1 MTQGPETGGYHTSE
15 DEHILH
21 KLGYAQEL
29 FRGMGGFRNFAISFT
44 IISILAGCLTSYNIG
59 FEHGGPMW
67 VVFGWLLVGLMAT
80 IISLAMAEIASAY
93 PTAGG
98 LYYWASKLGSPGW
111 GWATGWFNLIGQIAV
126 TAAIGYGLALFG
138 QALFDFWFSYTEH
151 MNDWFG
157 ASFDASTYILYA
169 IFLTAAALINLL
181 NIRLTSGL
189 NMISAWWHMV
199 GVVVIVGIL
208 IVVPD
213 NHQSVSY
220 VFTQTINNSGFG
232 DGTTQFGLAFLLVLG
247 LGMLLPQYTIT
258 GFDASA
264 HTAEETNNASRM
276 AAMGMWTSVVVSVI
290 FGWILLV
297 AVTFAIPSNQG
308 ALDTVNALGLLV
320 PWIWAESMGQNW
332 AEALL
337 FICVVAQFFCVT
349 ASVTSASRM
358 MFAFSRDRAVP
369 GHQLWRR
376 VGKNRV
382 PHWSVFG
389 IWLFAGILM
398 IPAVWNYFVGY
409 AVGTAIAV
417 IGLYIAFVIPVYLR
431 WRKGDSWDEPR
442 AWSLGKHYK
451 WIDPLSIAWV
461 ALDHDHLH
469 HPAVQDRP
477 PVGGRLRLAVHQ
489 LHDPLVRR
497 HRPDLRRLVGPL
509 RSQVVQGPRPHGH
522 RGGARALRGGAREAN
537 RNGLGYRKLRRQRAP
552 HGFDDQAPERARPPG
567 RAAPAHVFP
576 ESRHS
581 ASRPPSRRP
590 RRPRCP
596 RRRSPPPAGA
606 GRRGAPARAGSR
618 PGRAS
623 RARRPRS

>member
-1 MTQGPETGGYHTSE
+1 M
-15 DEHILH
+15 
-21 KLGYAQEL
+21 GYAQEL
-29 FRGMGGFRNFAISFT
+29 FRAMGGFRNFAISFT

-67 VVFGWLLVGLMAT
+67 VTWGWLLVGLMAT

-98 LYYWASKLGSPGW
+98 LYYWASKLGGPGW
-111 GWATGWFNLIGQIAV
+111 GWTTGWFNLIGQVAV

-169 IFLTAAALINLL
+169 VFLTAAALINFL

-189 NMISAWWHMV
+189 NMISAWWHMA
-199 GVVVIVGIL
+199 GVVVIVAIL
-208 IVVPD
+208 IIVP
-213 NHQSVSY
+213 NEHQSLSY
-220 VFTQTINNSGFG
+220 VFTQTVNNSGFG

-264 HTAEETNNASRM
+264 HTAEETHNASRM
-276 AAMGMWTSVVVSVI
+276 AATGMWTSVVVSVI
-290 FGWILLV
+290 FGWILLLG
-297 AVTFAIPSNQG
+297 VTFAIPSNEG
-308 ALDTVNALGLLV
+308 ALETVNALGLLV
-320 PWIWAESMGQNW
+320 PWIWANSMSQDW

-358 MFAFSRDRAVP
+358 MFAFSRDGAVP

-376 VGKNRV
+376 VAKNRV
-382 PHWSVFG
+382 PRWSVFG

-398 IPAVWNYFVGY
+398 IPAIWNYFVGY

-417 IGLYIAFVIPVYLR
+417 IGLYIAFIIPVYLR

-451 WIDPLSIAWV
+451 WIDPISILWV
-461 ALDHDHLH
+461 ALITIIFLI
-469 HPAVQDRP
+469 PLYK
-477 PVGGRLRLAVHQ
+477 VGLPWE
-489 LHDPLVRR
+489 D
-497 HRPDLRRLVGPL
+497 
-509 RSQVVQGPRPHGH
+509 
-522 RGGARALRGGAREAN
+522 
-537 RNGLGYRKLRRQRAP
+537 
-552 HGFDDQAPERARPPG
+552 GFDWRFTNYTILWFVGIGIVFGGWWFVSARKWFKGPVRMGTEEELEQLEETQLG
-567 RAAPAHVFP
+567 RYELPT
-576 ESRHS
+576 ES
-581 ASRPPSRRP
+581 
-590 RRPRCP
+590 
-596 RRRSPPPAGA
+596 
-606 GRRGAPARAGSR
+606 
-618 PGRAS
+618 
-623 RARRPRS
+623 

>member
-1 MTQGPETGGYHTSE
+1 M
-15 DEHILH
+15 
-21 KLGYAQEL
+21 
-29 FRGMGGFRNFAISFT
+29 
-44 IISILAGCLTSYNIG
+44 
-59 FEHGGPMW
+59 
-67 VVFGWLLVGLMAT
+67 
-80 IISLAMAEIASAY
+80 
-93 PTAGG
+93 
-98 LYYWASKLGSPGW
+98 
-111 GWATGWFNLIGQIAV
+111 
-126 TAAIGYGLALFG
+126 
-138 QALFDFWFSYTEH
+138 
-151 MNDWFG
+151 
-157 ASFDASTYILYA
+157 
-169 IFLTAAALINLL
+169 
-181 NIRLTSGL
+181 
-189 NMISAWWHMV
+189 
-199 GVVVIVGIL
+199 
-208 IVVPD
+208 
-213 NHQSVSY
+213 
-220 VFTQTINNSGFG
+220 FTQTINNSGFG

-349 ASVTSASRM
+349 ASMTSASRM

-376 VGKNRV
+376 VAKNRV
-382 PHWSVFG
+382 PTWSVFG

-451 WIDPLSIAWV
+451 WIDLLSIAWV
-461 ALDHDHLH
+461 ALITVIFLIPLYKIGLPWEEGFDWRFTNYTILWFAGIGLIFGGWWFVSARKWFKG
-469 HPAVQDRP
+469 PVRMGTEEELERYEAELEKQDRD
-477 PVGGRLRLAVHQ
+477 GLRSASARARAARLR
-489 LHDPLVRR
+489 R
-497 HRPDLRRLVGPL
+497 
-509 RSQVVQGPRPHGH
+509 
-522 RGGARALRGGAREAN
+522 
-537 RNGLGYRKLRRQRAP
+537 
-552 HGFDDQAPERARPPG
+552 QAPERARPPG
-567 RAAPAHVFP
+567 RAAPAYAFP
-576 ESRHS
+576 GSRRS
-581 ASRPPSRRP
+581 ASRPPWRRP

-596 RRRSPPPAGA
+596 RRRSRPPAGS
-606 GRRGAPARAGSR
+606 RRRAARARAGSR
-618 PGRAS
+618 RDPAS